1 MHGEEDKIVI
11 NLLIVGSIIL
21 LIVVLFLYNIYIY
34 HKKNQKLYL
43 ENIKSEMNGRENE
56 RKRIAQDFHDDL
68 GATLSAIKMYLQ
80 GITVTSEK
88 ENLLL
93 EKATKN
99 VTESISTISYIMNDL
114 YPVSLD
120 KYGFESSLKELFDQ
134 INSAE
139 QIRII
144 FICQIDNL
152 ERYLLK
158 EDKIHIFRII
168 KEIIS
173 NTIKHANSKVLS
185 IRFTKNNRNI
195 ILETIDQGIGFNS
208 GIASLNKAGNGL
220 KNITHRVELMG
231 GSIYIE
237 SEINKG
243 VQYTIEIPIKDEI

>member
-21 LIVVLFLYNIYIY
+21 LILVLFLYNIYIY

-80 GITVTSEK
+80 GINVTSEK

-99 VTESISTISYIMNDL
+99 VTESITTIRYIMNDL

-120 KYGFESSLKELFDQ
+120 KYGFESSLKELIDQ

-152 ERYLLK
+152 ESYLLK

-208 GIASLNKAGNGL
+208 SSASLNIAGNGL

-231 GSIYIE
+231 GSIHIE